1 VSRRLLDVDPLT
13 APPDCDIVLP
23 GSKSI
28 TNRALVAAS
37 LADGRSTITN
47 ALDAE
52 DTRAMIDCC
61 RTLGATIDGEPGT
74 GTLTIDGTDGAVDA
88 AGSTL
93 WVRQSGTTAR
103 FMLPLAARSAG
114 GAVVDGDDQIRARP
128 QGDLL
133 EALAA
138 LGARIEGADHGRL
151 PVRFAPATLHGGT
164 VRVPGSASSQFI
176 SGLLLCA
183 PTLSAALEIE
193 LTGEVVSAPY
203 LAMTVAVM
211 RRFGATVE
219 VDAQHR
225 YLVEPSGYQATDFA
239 IEPDASTASYFFA
252 AAAVSGGRVGVAGL
266 GTTSIQGDTAF
277 VDVLEAMG
285 AEVARHDDHIE
296 VRGPAR
302 LSGVDVSMRDCSD
315 TAPTLAAIAPRA
327 TGPVVVREIG
337 FIRAKESDRIAAVV
351 TELGRLGVTATDD
364 GDGFT
369 VHPATPHGAVVETYD
384 DHRIAM
390 AFTVLGLVVPG
401 VTIADPECV
410 TKTFPAFFD
419 AIDALRA
426 RGDASLA
433 VLAIDG
439 PAGSGK
445 STVSK
450 LAAQRLGLEVLD
462 TGAMY
467 RGVTLAALRAGI
479 EPADAARVAALARHV
494 ELDVGAAGVFVDG
507 VDSTAAVRSPE
518 VNASVSVVAANPG
531 VRASLRRQQ
540 RAWTRR
546 RGGGVLE
553 GRDIGSVVFP
563 DARRKVY
570 LNATPEERAR
580 RRSAE
585 TGESYDEILAG
596 IAVRDSIDSGRA
608 DSPLIEADNAVV
620 IDTTGRTID
629 EVVDAIVEGFA

>member
-1 VSRRLLDVDPLT
+1 MTRRLLDVDPLT
-13 APPDCDIVLP
+13 VPPDVDVVLP

-37 LADGRSTITN
+37 LATGRSVITN

-61 RTLGATIDGEPGT
+61 RGLGAVIDGEPGA
-74 GTLTIDGTDGAVDA
+74 GALIVDGTGGEVDA
-88 AGSTL
+88 AGATL

-103 FMLPLAARSAG
+103 FLLPLAARSLG
-114 GAVVDGDDQIRARP
+114 GATVDGDGQIRARP

-133 EALAA
+133 AALES
-138 LGARIEGADHGRL
+138 LGARIEDADDGRL
-151 PVRFAPATLHGGT
+151 PVRFGPATLRGGT
-164 VRVPGSASSQFI
+164 VRIPASASSQFV

-183 PTLSAALEIE
+183 PTLPVGLEIE
-193 LTGEVVSAPY
+193 LTGDIVSAPY
-203 LAMTVAVM
+203 LEMTVAVM
-211 RRFGATVE
+211 RRFGARVE
-219 VDAQHR
+219 TDSHRR
-225 YLVEPSGYQATDFA
+225 YLVEPGGYRATELA
-239 IEPDASTASYFFA
+239 VEPDASTASYFFA
-252 AAAVSGGRVGVAGL
+252 AAAACGGRVGVVGL
-266 GTTSIQGDTAF
+266 GADSIQGDTAF
-277 VDVLEAMG
+277 VDVLEGMG
-285 AEVARHDDHIE
+285 ATVARGADRIE
-296 VRGPAR
+296 VRGPET
-302 LSGVDVSMRDCSD
+302 LTGIEVSMRDCSD
-315 TAPTLAAIAPRA
+315 TAPTLAAIAPLAEGTVR
-327 TGPVVVREIG
+327 VREIG

-351 TELGRLGVTATDD
+351 AELGRLGVEATDD

-369 VHPATPHGAVVETYD
+369 VVPGTPHGGVVETYD

-390 AFTVLGLVVPG
+390 AFTVLGLAVPG
-401 VTIADPECV
+401 VRIADPECV

-419 AIDALRA
+419 AVDALRA
-426 RGDASLA
+426 GGDALLA

-450 LAAQRLGLEVLD
+450 LAAERLGLEVLD

-479 EPADAARVAALARHV
+479 DPAATAAVAALARHV
-494 ELDVGAAGVFVDG
+494 DVDVGAQGVFVDG
-507 VDSTAAVRSPE
+507 VDSTTAVRSPE
-518 VNASVSVVAANPG
+518 VNAAVSVVAANPG

-540 RAWTRR
+540 RAWARR

-585 TGESYDEILAG
+585 TGASYDEILAG
-596 IAVRDSIDSGRA
+596 IAARDAIDSGRA
-608 DSPLIEADNAVV
+608 DSPLVEADDAVV

-629 EVVDAIVEGFA
+629 EVVDAVVEGFA